1 MPESND
7 ADRIRKLEQD
17 LAAANETLK
26 IMKQEGFRHRKLSQP
41 TVNQDPYLIA
51 SPLITVVV

>member
-41 TVNQDPYLIA
+41 TVNQDPY
-51 SPLITVVV
+51 